1 MVRLRYR
8 VGNFEKGTAY
18 GARWPNE
25 ARGEAYYRQL
35 AREAG
40 FEHLT
45 TERTAHFMFFE
56 FIKPG

>member
-1 MVRLRYR
+1 MVRVRYR

-18 GARWPNE
+18 GARWPSE

-45 TERTAHFMFFE
+45 TERVAHLMFFE